1 MAKRRDS
8 FDNRIDEVTRWKAT
22 DEITP
27 FTIEDGFG
35 AAISWDL
42 PPAYACIIRS
52 EDPET
57 GKITEKSYR
66 MPNAAKKYLAKLW
79 QEDHIDVTI
88 LTEDAIH
95 APTDL

>member
-1 MAKRRDS
+1 MARRRDS
-8 FDNRIDEVTRWKAT
+8 FDNRIDEVTRWDAT
-22 DEITP
+22 DETTP

-42 PPAYACIIRS
+42 PPAYACVIRS

-66 MPNAAKKYLAKLW
+66 NAKFARKYLAKLFSA
-79 QEDHIDVTI
+79 DALDVTI
-88 LTEDAIH
+88 MTENTIH
-95 APTDL
+95 APVDL